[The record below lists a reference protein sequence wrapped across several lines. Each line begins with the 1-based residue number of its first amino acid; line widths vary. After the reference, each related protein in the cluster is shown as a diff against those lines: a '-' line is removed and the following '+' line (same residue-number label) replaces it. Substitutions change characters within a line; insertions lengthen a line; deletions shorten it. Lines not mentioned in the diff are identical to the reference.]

1 MPIGGEHYIQP
12 MCSSREQVEIAFSCK
27 DHPCMVQMDRCPHNG
42 DEEKGN
48 MKPLLSIV
56 IANYNYGRFLEEA
69 IQSVISQGMGD
80 KVELIVC
87 DAASN
92 DNSVEIIKK
101 YASGLPPNT
110 SYREWVSLNNSH
122 PVTLNSQLITWWCSE
137 KDGGQSEAFNKG
149 FSHARGEWITWLNAD
164 DFLMPGSLAAF
175 ERLVAKKKEAVW
187 VTGNM
192 VHFDSDS
199 GKTISV
205 HWGPHS
211 QPPII
216 KGRKAFSAVFGPSTF
231 WKRSLYHEIGPID
244 EKMHY
249 AMDTEYWARLTMA
262 GVRQTRLN
270 FFCWAFRKHEDSKT
284 DGVQLGGVRTKRAN
298 EAVYWKGKLG
308 YDFKRTLSNIW
319 YDYWCLW
326 RFIDGSWIKR
336 AILKRKYEGK
346 PMADLLKAIS
356 KGIDNTVEREFRI
369 RVLHIWVPEYRVPLY
384 EGVGKRYPGRVE
396 IQASQFQDC
405 DSPLFQIS
413 GVKCDY
419 DRKLLKWGPFYIERG
434 LSLEGLRRGDV
445 LVVDGNVRNILL
457 MLKLIK
463 ARIKGLKVVWWA
475 QHWTFGSN
483 MLNLRLRILISRIL
497 SDVYLCYTN
506 TGIDFLRKHG
516 YRRER
521 VFATG
526 NTIDMRP
533 IEDAVKHW
541 TKTKVDDFKR
551 KNGLLDKEILLLC
564 GVLREKVRLQQLMA
578 ALSDS
583 RLAKRS
589 VALVVIGDGV
599 CKDQW
604 KALSSTLNV
613 DSKVIWID
621 GMRDQ
626 MKLAPWFLAADIFA
640 YPGAIGL
647 GILHAFSYGLPVITH
662 NNVKN
667 QGPEYE
673 AMEDGRTGLTFNE
686 NDVADMVNKIEYL
699 LDHDEERQ
707 RMGRYAKNLVFTK
720 YSMAAMIDNFC
731 NAIETARI
739 S

>member
-1 MPIGGEHYIQP
+1 
-12 MCSSREQVEIAFSCK
+12 
-27 DHPCMVQMDRCPHNG
+27 MVQMDCRPYHG
-42 DEEKGN
+42 DVEKRY

-56 IANYNYGRFLEEA
+56 IANYNYGRFLEDA
-69 IQSVISQGMGD
+69 IKSVISQGMGD

-92 DNSVEIIKK
+92 DNSVEIVKK
-101 YASGLPPNT
+101 YANGLPPNT
-110 SYREWVSLNNSH
+110 SYREWVSLNNSQH
-122 PVTLNSQLITWWCSE
+122 ITQNSQLITWWCSE
-137 KDGGQSEAFNKG
+137 KDGGQSAAFNKG
-149 FSHARGEWITWLNAD
+149 FSHARGEWVTWLNAD

-270 FFCWAFRKHEDSKT
+270 YFCWAFRKHEDSKT
-284 DGVQLGGVRTKRAN
+284 DGVQLGAVRTKRAN
-298 EAVYWKGKLG
+298 EAVYWKDKLG

-336 AILKRKYEGK
+336 TILKRKYEGR

-356 KGIDNTVEREFRI
+356 KGIDNTMEREFRI

-396 IQASQFQDC
+396 IQASQFQDG

-434 LSLEGLRRGDV
+434 LSLEGLSRGDV

-457 MLKLIK
+457 MLKLVK

-483 MLNLRLRILISRIL
+483 MFNVRLRILISKML
-497 SDVYLCYTN
+497 SDVYLCYTMS
-506 TGIDFLRKHG
+506 GIDFLQKHG
-516 YRRER
+516 YRGDR

-526 NTIDMRP
+526 NTIDMQP
-533 IEDAVKHW
+533 IKEAIAQW
-541 TKTKVDDFKR
+541 TKVELEGFKR
-551 KNGLLDKEILLLC
+551 ENGLIGKEILLLC
-564 GVLREKVRLQQLMA
+564 GVLREKVRLQQLLT
-578 ALSDS
+578 ALSNS
-583 RLAKRS
+583 RFANRPI
-589 VALVVIGDGV
+589 VLVVIGDGAF
-599 CKDQW
+599 KETW
-604 KALSSTLNV
+604 MNLSSTLKV
-613 DSKVIWID
+613 DSKVIWVSAT
-621 GMRDQ
+621 RDQ
-626 MKLAPWFLAADIFA
+626 MRLAPWFLSADIFV

-647 GILHAFSYGLPVITH
+647 SILHAYSYGLPVITH
-662 NNVKN
+662 NNIRN

-673 AMEDGRTGLTFNE
+673 VMEDGLTGLIFKE
-686 NDVADMVNKIEYL
+686 NDVIDLAEKVEYL
-699 LDHDEERQ
+699 LDHADERKK
-707 RMGRYAKNLVFTK
+707 MGRYAQGLAFTK
-720 YSMAAMIDNFC
+720 YSMSAMIDNFC
-731 NAIETARI
+731 KAIEAARI